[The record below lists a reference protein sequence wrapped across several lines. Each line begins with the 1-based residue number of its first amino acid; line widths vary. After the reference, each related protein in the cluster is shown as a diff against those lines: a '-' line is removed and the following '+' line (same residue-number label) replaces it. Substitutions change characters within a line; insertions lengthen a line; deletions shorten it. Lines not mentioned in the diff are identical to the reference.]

1 MGKARLAIA
10 AAGFAMS
17 ACATMPALGAAPESI
32 RYETGPC
39 FGACPVYTVTV
50 RADGSGL
57 FEGRRF
63 TAVSGSRAF
72 RITPGQY
79 RAFAAWLAP
88 LRPRRGILRY
98 DGAPLCGRMATD
110 LPSADVK
117 WRLRD
122 GSERE
127 LYYYYGCDMD
137 GKRAMA
143 ERLRKA
149 PGLLPIAAF
158 IRAGP

>member
-1 MGKARLAIA
+1 MGRARLVIA
-10 AAGFAMS
+10 TASLALCAS
-17 ACATMPALGAAPESI
+17 ATVPALGAAPASI
-32 RYETGPC
+32 SYETGAC

-50 RADGSGL
+50 RADGSGR

-63 TAVSGSRAF
+63 TAVAGARTF
-72 RITPGQY
+72 RITPGRY

-88 LRPRRGILRY
+88 LRPRSGTMRY
-98 DGAPLCGRMATD
+98 DGPPLCGRMATD

-158 IRAGP
+158 IRAGR